1 MWKLH
6 RTDFPGVRRL
16 VSCHVY
22 WLLSARKSK
31 CLASEV
37 VVWCRKR
44 MQYNPAAGE
53 KMPNVVV
60 VWCRKRMQ
68 YNFTKKP
75 ISMKQ
80 LWFDVER
87 GCNTTRRLHQR
98 RGWQL
103 WFDVE
108 RGCNTTRSLS
118 CFSLAPLWF
127 DVERGCNTTPHNGT
141 YWRKR
146 LWFDVERGCNTTS
159 LPCAPCCR
167 CCGLM

>member
-44 MQYNPAAGE
+44 MQYNHEVVIIFIQWLWFDVERGCNTTMEEFKVKEFALWFDVERGCNTTYRPRLPFAE
-53 KMPNVVV
+53 KLWFDVERGCNTTS
-60 VWCRKRMQ
+60 
-68 YNFTKKP
+68 TKLP
-75 ISMKQ
+75 VPVFW

-87 GCNTTRRLHQR
+87 GCNTTRWHTIRPQR
-98 RGWQL
+98 
-103 WFDVE
+103 
-108 RGCNTTRSLS
+108 S
-118 CFSLAPLWF
+118 
-127 DVERGCNTTPHNGT
+127 
-141 YWRKR
+141 
-146 LWFDVERGCNTTS
+146 
-159 LPCAPCCR
+159 
-167 CCGLM
+167 CGLM